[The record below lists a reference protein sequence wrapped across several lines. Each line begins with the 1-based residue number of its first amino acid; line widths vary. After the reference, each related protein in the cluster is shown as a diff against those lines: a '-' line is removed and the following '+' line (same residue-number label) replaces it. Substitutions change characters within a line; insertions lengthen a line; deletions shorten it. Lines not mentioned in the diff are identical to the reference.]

1 MREDLRQDESLQKSV
16 EIGEPEA
23 GDVMLEELA
32 GTFAAVYA
40 KFKIHF
46 YQDIFTVIQERETS
60 LSTVEVFCVEIIHA
74 LGNPSV
80 NEFATF
86 INISAPNA
94 AYKVNNLIKKGY
106 LRKEQSPEDKREYH
120 LVVTDKYYSYYNLS
134 SNYLSRVV
142 RRVYEHFKPEEL
154 RVLNDMLQIMH
165 EELMPEMPRLNTEG
179 KAEI

>member
-1 MREDLRQDESLQKSV
+1 MMSNELLDKPAQAPAQ
-16 EIGEPEA
+16 EP

-32 GTFAAVYA
+32 DTFAAVYA

-74 LGNPSV
+74 LQNPSV
-80 NEFATF
+80 NEFASF

-106 LRKEQSPEDKREYH
+106 LKKVQSPDDKREYH

-134 SNYLSRVV
+134 SSYLSRVV
-142 RRVYEHFKPEEL
+142 RRVYEHFKPDEL

-165 EELMPEMPRLNTEG
+165 EELMPEMPTLNT
-179 KAEI
+179 KAAEEEQK